1 MRKRKISLKNTSKL
15 RFVRKRKP
23 NGRRIFLIRIPVV
36 ELKVSSETRRPYLKT
51 SKVLKFRTLPDIRD
65 SETAAAFAALFL
77 YRDNPAEEVVF
88 MVGMDHSHRP
98 IAVSEVAHGTAS
110 EVILKPREI
119 FIRAALMGA
128 AGILLFHNHV
138 SGDPSPSEEDR
149 LVTERIVKAGRILGI
164 ELLDHVVI
172 GQEASYSTVPFPA
185 EGVKT
190 KSGK

>member
-1 MRKRKISLKNTSKL
+1 
-15 RFVRKRKP
+15 
-23 NGRRIFLIRIPVV
+23 
-36 ELKVSSETRRPYLKT
+36 
-51 SKVLKFRTLPDIRD
+51 
-65 SETAAAFAALFL
+65 
-77 YRDNPAEEVVF
+77 
-88 MVGMDHSHRP
+88 
-98 IAVSEVAHGTAS
+98 
-110 EVILKPREI
+110 
-119 FIRAALMGA
+119 MGA